1 MTSRRGFLSLAA
13 SLLANTTRAASMRS
27 PTVPDTFKEWLRS
40 AEDSAFIRMQMRA
53 AHIPGLS
60 IAVIDHGD
68 LVHTAGFGLPDIA
81 AGRSTRALTLLALRH
96 SIIELCDA
104 CV

>member
-1 MTSRRGFLSLAA
+1 
-13 SLLANTTRAASMRS
+13 MRP
-27 PTVPDTFKEWLRS
+27 PTGPDTFKEWLRS
-40 AEDSAFIRMQMRA
+40 AEFSAFIRMRMRA

-60 IAVIDHGD
+60 IAVIDRGD
-68 LVHTAGFGLPDIA
+68 LIHTAGFGLADIS

-96 SIIELCDA
+96 SIIELRDA